1 MLPEVLQKNHD
12 ARGSTNKSLQK
23 QTAGTWIEIGELKN
37 ERHGC
42 NAFRKECEWQ
52 EVSTKCCRRFV
63 KHRAQRKVS
72 ELFQLSY
79 MNQKP

>member
-42 NAFRKECEWQ
+42 NAFRKELDGE
-52 EVSTKCCRRFV
+52 KF
-63 KHRAQRKVS
+63 
-72 ELFQLSY
+72 
-79 MNQKP
+79 